1 MDFPG
6 LAERLG
12 QVRSEIARRQQLGG
26 WTHPVTVLAVTKGF
40 GPEAVK
46 AALDAGLKGVGEN
59 RVQEA
64 LEKMD
69 HPECRGAEWHLI
81 GHLQRNKAKLVP
93 GKFAS
98 VQSVDSSA
106 LAEEL
111 DRRAAAQQSRLPVL
125 VQVNVAGESQK
136 SGCEVS
142 EVPELVRRISRLEA
156 LSVDGLMTLAP
167 LTEDE
172 AIQRRSFRGLREIR
186 DRLKEDGIWLQT
198 LSMGMSGDFGTAVEE
213 GATVIRLGTALFGAR
228 TI

>member
-1 MDFPG
+1 MIFAG
-6 LAERLG
+6 LDERLRH
-12 QVRSEIARRQQLGG
+12 VRAEIARRQRQGG

-64 LEKMD
+64 LDKMD

-81 GHLQRNKAKLVP
+81 GHLQRNKAKFVP
-93 GKFAS
+93 GKFVS
-98 VQSVDSSA
+98 VQSLDSVE

-111 DRRAAAQQSRLPVL
+111 DRRSSALATRLHVL
-125 VQVNVAGESQK
+125 VQVNVAGELQK
-136 SGCEVS
+136 SGCEPA
-142 EVPELVRRISRLEA
+142 EVPGLVRRITQLEA
-156 LSVDGLMTLAP
+156 LAVDGLMTLAP
-167 LTEDE
+167 LTGDE

-228 TI
+228 MT

>member
-1 MDFPG
+1 MIFAG
-6 LAERLG
+6 LDERL
-12 QVRSEIARRQQLGG
+12 QHVRAEIARRQQAGG
-26 WTHPVTVLAVTKGF
+26 WNHPVTVLAVTKGF
-40 GPEAVK
+40 GPEAVR
-46 AALDAGLKGVGEN
+46 AALDAGLTGVGEN

-64 LEKMD
+64 LEKME

-81 GHLQRNKAKLVP
+81 GHLQRNKARLVP
-93 GKFAS
+93 GKFVS
-98 VQSVDSSA
+98 VQSVDSVA

-111 DRRAAAQQSRLPVL
+111 DRRSSAAGTRLHVL

-136 SGCEVS
+136 SGCEPS
-142 EVPELVRRISRLEA
+142 ELPAVVRRIRELDA

-167 LTEDE
+167 LTADE

-228 TI
+228 TT